1 MQLGQELQASLMD
14 AAARDQEFGA
24 RAFALDSE
32 IISESLDFVFET
44 LQIEGVS
51 AADMFPEERA
61 TAVADSLE
69 WVRESYEMFG
79 LYANATEAEVEARAV
94 VDAFVSE
101 RMAMWDEQSLVEVQA
116 QESTNMLPFAAAGAA
131 LIAGGLYVFSRKA
144 EEKSNQT
151 AFISQ

>member
-1 MQLGQELQASLMD
+1 
-14 AAARDQEFGA
+14 
-24 RAFALDSE
+24 
-32 IISESLDFVFET
+32 
-44 LQIEGVS
+44 
-51 AADMFPEERA
+51 MFPEERA

-101 RMAMWDEQSLVEVQA
+101 RMAMMDEQSLVEVQA